1 MSVYEQ
7 AASCCGVASD
17 SSSFSTSYLCCCW
30 HFLYLCSSFLALV
43 ECNHVSP
50 LLFDQL
56 VLSNLFC
63 LFKNSHISAA
73 VLMSTTLLLI
83 FDSLLLLTHLIAEV
97 SVSPHHVHF
106 WSCDWDGCVTSS
118 CTLFNICSHL
128 VLYSSPQKS
137 YCFFEFEVTIIAPS
151 LVTLSLDNSC

>member
-17 SSSFSTSYLCCCW
+17 SCSFSTSYLCCCW

-43 ECNHVSP
+43 ECNHVSLP
-50 LLFDQL
+50 LFDQL

-63 LFKNSHISAA
+63 LFKNSHVSAA

-83 FDSLLLLTHLIAEV
+83 FDSLLLLTHLIADV
-97 SVSPHHVHF
+97 NVSPHHVFMWLRWVCHLF
-106 WSCDWDGCVTSS
+106 MYTLQHLLTFSS
-118 CTLFNICSHL
+118 VLISSKILLLLWIRSHHN
-128 VLYSSPQKS
+128 S
-137 YCFFEFEVTIIAPS
+137 YFSGPS
-151 LVTLSLDNSC
+151 LPR